1 MLPVASLGASAFG
14 RRLGMEAAGVVVAVG
29 KDVTDFKVLL

>member
-14 RRLGMEAAGVVVAVG
+14 KRLGMEASGIVVAKG
-29 KDVTDFKVLL
+29 KDVVDFKVT